1 MASFWGQYDE
11 TSGLFNGAKAGF
23 GVRYIGVSQGDTKNT
38 ISVPAVTLYD
48 AMVGYSLGEL
58 SSSLK
63 GAEVQLNMNN
73 IANKHYVASCAG
85 ETACFYGIGRT
96 MTATINYRW

>member
-1 MASFWGQYDE
+1 
-11 TSGLFNGAKAGF
+11 
-23 GVRYIGVSQGDTKNT
+23 
-38 ISVPAVTLYD
+38 
-48 AMVGYSLGEL
+48 MVGYSLGEL